1 MNLGLS
7 SFSTKN
13 FPNLWEQTRG
23 SEGEAWSYPGGFFL
37 FFFFDR
43 GDFYIIY
50 LKFLW
55 AFLSAVFL
63 ILILN
68 EKVLSQSAQ
77 LL

>member
-13 FPNLWEQTRG
+13 IPNFWEQTRG
-23 SEGEAWSYPGGFFL
+23 SEDEAWSYPGGFFCV
-37 FFFFDR
+37 FFFLR
-43 GDFYIIY
+43 GDFYILY
-50 LKFLW
+50 SKFLQ
-55 AFLSAVFL
+55 AFPSTVFL
-63 ILILN
+63 ILILS